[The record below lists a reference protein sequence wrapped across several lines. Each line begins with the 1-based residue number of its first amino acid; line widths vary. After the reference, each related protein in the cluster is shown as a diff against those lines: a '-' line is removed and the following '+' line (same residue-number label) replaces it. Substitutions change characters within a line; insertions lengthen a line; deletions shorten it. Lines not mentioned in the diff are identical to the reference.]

1 MTGMKRT
8 ATRLTGALAGLVL
21 AGGLMMPR
29 AEAGGGGAVGVV
41 YHTHAAAGAVHVG
54 SYYYRPHHRHY
65 GGGHHHYRHHHFGY
79 HHHHHHGH
87 GAGRT
92 LLGIGIGLLAYDII
106 HKSKAHRRSPVAY
119 PQEPYPADY
128 PSRRSAARTAP
139 AAPSENACLQIREYQ
154 TTITVG
160 GEEREAYG
168 DACLMPDGS
177 WRLGPPKLVPAY

>member
-1 MTGMKRT
+1 MTGKTT
-8 ATRLTGALAGLVL
+8 ASARLTGTLACLLLAGALAASSTQAQ
-21 AGGLMMPR
+21 AGGV
-29 AEAGGGGAVGVV
+29 AGVAYHGHGGGGVAQVG
-41 YHTHAAAGAVHVG
+41 YH
-54 SYYYRPHHRHY
+54 YRPHP
-65 GGGHHHYRHHHFGY
+65 YRHHRYQPRHVRHGY
-79 HHHHHHGH
+79 YRHHHGH

-106 HKSKAHRRSPVAY
+106 HKSKAHARARTSYEEPSYPPAYPPRRS
-119 PQEPYPADY
+119 
-128 PSRRSAARTAP
+128 SARIAPPAP
-139 AAPSENACLQIREYQ
+139 AAGECLQIREYQ